1 MKIPLLFLC
10 IICLKLPAQ
19 TPNQTLRT
27 LDWLQGSWKNEYD
40 PAQVFVWNRLQD
52 GSLEGVLNYQNSK
65 MQERWL
71 LIERKGQLT
80 CMYTPP
86 KSTVQNSYLGRKRAG
101 GIYFQADPA
110 RQPGIIALEK
120 DGIRKMKLIF
130 SDLKPGTDREVTRRF
145 IKMESRRWEF
155 N

>member
-1 MKIPLLFLC
+1 MRTLLIFLC
-10 IICLKLPAQ
+10 ILGYNLQAQ
-19 TPNQTLRT
+19 VPNQTIRT
-27 LDWLQGSWKNEYD
+27 LYWLQGSWKNETD
-40 PAQVFVWNRLQD
+40 PTQVFIWNRLQD
-52 GSLEGVLNYQNSK
+52 GSLEGILTFQSSK

-71 LIERKGQLT
+71 LIERNGRLS
-80 CMYTPP
+80 CLYTPP
-86 KSTVQNSYLGRKRAG
+86 NSAVQSNYSGRKRAA
-101 GIYFQADPA
+101 GIYFQAEPA
-110 RQPGIIALEK
+110 RQPSIIAVEK

>member
-1 MKIPLLFLC
+1 MRTLLVF
-10 IICLKLPAQ
+10 ICVFGLKLQAQ
-19 TPNQTLRT
+19 VPNQTIRT
-27 LDWLQGSWKNEYD
+27 LYWLQGSWKNETD
-40 PAQVFVWNRLQD
+40 PSQVFVWSRLQD
-52 GSLEGVLNYQNSK
+52 GSLEGILRYQNAK

-71 LIERKGQLT
+71 LIEHNGQLT
-80 CMYTPP
+80 CLYTAP
-86 KSTVQNSYLGRKRAG
+86 KSAVQSSYSGRKRAS
-101 GIYFQADPA
+101 GIYFQAEPA